1 MKHLKYFKVFENQ
14 ETKVVRYEDAPRAGY
29 IWVSKSVLDEI
40 GLSEK
45 IEFEGDEYDRSDKD
59 GYFELYT
66 HEAAEKI
73 GLGKDP
79 SEDTDSWLSATKYK
93 NMEDF
98 VKDFAKS
105 IGATFE
111 HIPYSE
117 Y

>member
-14 ETKVVRYEDAPRAGY
+14 ETKIVKFEDALRAGY
-29 IWVSKSVLDEI
+29 IWVSKSVLEEI

-45 IEFEGDEYDRSDKD
+45 IESEGEEYDRDDKD
-59 GYFELYT
+59 GYYELHT

-79 SEDTDSWLSATKYK
+79 YEDTDHWLGRTKYSTMK
-93 NMEDF
+93 DF
-98 VKDFAKS
+98 VEYFAKS

-111 HIPYSE
+111 YIPYSD

>member
-1 MKHLKYFKVFENQ
+1 MKHLKYFKVFENK
-14 ETKVVRYEDAPRAGY
+14 ETKIVKFEDAPRAGY
-29 IWVSKSVLDEI
+29 IWVSKSVLDEME
-40 GLSEK
+40 LS
-45 IEFEGDEYDRSDKD
+45 EYDRDEKDK
-59 GYFELYT
+59 YYELHT

-79 SEDTDSWLSATKYK
+79 SEDTDHWLERTKYN

-98 VKDFAKS
+98 VEDFANE

-111 HIPYSE
+111 YIPYSD